1 MNKEPPSLLRGKQP
15 GQLSTIP
22 GGVIMENCVE
32 LLEEIL
38 TYTVETCTILLEMI
52 GIFILVFT
60 ALKCF
65 YLWTKK
71 GDDVRI
77 ELGQGIALALQFKM
91 GGEVLKTVI
100 VREWKE
106 LGILGAIILLR
117 GILTLIIHWE
127 VESEKAEKREEE
139 EELRRE
145 LEMKVLA
152 KAAGVDAL
160 PEK

>member
-1 MNKEPPSLLRGKQP
+1 
-15 GQLSTIP
+15 
-22 GGVIMENCVE
+22 MEGYIE
-32 LLEEIL
+32 ILEHIL

-52 GIFILVFT
+52 GIIILVYT
-60 ALKCF
+60 AIKCF
-65 YLWTKK
+65 VLWTKK

-106 LGILGAIILLR
+106 LGILGAIIVLR

-127 VESEKAEKREEE
+127 VEGEKAEKKEEE

-145 LEMKVLA
+145 LEMKALE
-152 KAAGVDAL
+152 KAA
-160 PEK
+160 EK